1 MKNKSIKPP
10 QTITETI
17 FQYLK
22 KSIINGEYKPNQ
34 RLQEKEIAEIFSVST
49 TPVREAFQRLSAEKY
64 VILNARKEVIVA
76 ELSSKQI
83 KELYEIIRV
92 LDVFSAKKALEN
104 ITDKDISELKK
115 KTDKL
120 SEFYKKKNI
129 QSYIKQSTRIH
140 EILWKNCGNELIY
153 QSLVDL
159 MEKATAFGDIVTS
172 DFLSIPHYLERSYR
186 DHIELM
192 AAFENRDAVEV
203 EKILSSHWGKDYYG

>member
-1 MKNKSIKPP
+1 MKNKSLKPP
-10 QTITETI
+10 ITITETI
-17 FQYLK
+17 FQYVK
-22 KSIINGEYKPNQ
+22 KSIINGELKPNQ
-34 RLQEKEIAEIFSVST
+34 RLQEKEIAKIYGVST

-64 VILNARKEVIVA
+64 LILNARKEVIVA

-92 LDVFSAKKALEN
+92 LDVFSSKKALEN

-120 SEFYKKKNI
+120 CEFYKEKNI

-153 QSLVDL
+153 QSLLDL

-172 DFLSIPHYLERSYR
+172 DFLSIPYYFERSYK

-192 AAFENRDAVEV
+192 AAVENRDAAEV

>member
-10 QTITETI
+10 ITITETI

-22 KSIINGEYKPNQ
+22 KSIINGEFKPNQ
-34 RLQEKEIAEIFSVST
+34 RLHEKEIAEIFSVST

-76 ELSSKQI
+76 ELSLKQI

-153 QSLVDL
+153 RSLVDL

-172 DFLSIPHYLERSYR
+172 DFLSIPLYFERSYK

-192 AAFENRDAVEV
+192 AAVENRDAAKV
-203 EKILSSHWGKDYYG
+203 EKILCSHWGKDYYG

>member
-10 QTITETI
+10 ITISETI
-17 FQYLK
+17 FQFVK
-22 KSIINGEYKPNQ
+22 KSIINGEFKPNQ

-76 ELSSKQI
+76 ELSTKQI

-92 LDVFSAKKALEN
+92 LDIFSAKKALEK

-120 SEFYKKKNI
+120 SELYKKKNI
-129 QSYIKQSTRIH
+129 QAYIKKSTQIH
-140 EILWKNCGNELIY
+140 EILWKRCGNELIY
-153 QSLVDL
+153 RTLVDL
-159 MEKATAFGDIVTS
+159 QEKAIAFGDIVTS
-172 DFLSIPHYLERSYR
+172 DFLSIPLYLERSYK

-192 AAFENRDAVEV
+192 AAAENRDAAEV
-203 EKILSSHWGKDYYG
+203 EKILLSHWGKDYYN

>member
-1 MKNKSIKPP
+1 VKNKSLKPP
-10 QTITETI
+10 ITISETI
-17 FQYLK
+17 FQYVK
-22 KSIINGEYKPNQ
+22 KSIINGKFKPNQ
-34 RLQEKEIAEIFSVST
+34 RLQEKEIAKIYSVST

-64 VILNARKEVIVA
+64 LILNARKEVIVA

-92 LDVFSAKKALEN
+92 LDVFSSKKALEN

-129 QSYIKQSTRIH
+129 PSYIKQSTRIH
-140 EILWKNCGNELIY
+140 EILWKNCGNELVY
-153 QSLVDL
+153 QSLLDL

-172 DFLSIPHYLERSYR
+172 DFLSIPLYFERSYK

-192 AAFENRDAVEV
+192 AAVENKDAEEV
-203 EKILSSHWGKDYYG
+203 GKILNSHWGKDYYG

>member
-76 ELSSKQI
+76 ELSLKQI

-120 SEFYKKKNI
+120 SEFYKKKKI

-153 QSLVDL
+153 RSLVDL

-192 AAFENRDAVEV
+192 AAVENRDAAEV
-203 EKILSSHWGKDYYG
+203 EKSLSSHWGKDYYG

>member
-1 MKNKSIKPP
+1 
-10 QTITETI
+10 
-17 FQYLK
+17 
-22 KSIINGEYKPNQ
+22 
-34 RLQEKEIAEIFSVST
+34 
-49 TPVREAFQRLSAEKY
+49 

-76 ELSSKQI
+76 ELSSEQI

-92 LDVFSAKKALEN
+92 LDVFSSKKALEN

-129 QSYIKQSTRIH
+129 QSYIKQSTKIH

-153 QSLVDL
+153 RSLVDL

-172 DFLSIPHYLERSYR
+172 DFLSIPHYFERSYK

-192 AAFENRDAVEV
+192 AAVENRDVAEV
-203 EKILSSHWGKDYYG
+203 EKILSSHWGKDFYG

>member
-22 KSIINGEYKPNQ
+22 KSIINGEFKPNQ

-120 SEFYKKKNI
+120 SEFYKKKKI
-129 QSYIKQSTRIH
+129 QSYLKQSTRIH
-140 EILWKNCGNELIY
+140 ERLWKN
-153 QSLVDL
+153 
-159 MEKATAFGDIVTS
+159 
-172 DFLSIPHYLERSYR
+172 
-186 DHIELM
+186 
-192 AAFENRDAVEV
+192 
-203 EKILSSHWGKDYYG
+203 

>member
-10 QTITETI
+10 KTITETI
-17 FQYLK
+17 FQYIK

-34 RLQEKEIAEIFSVST
+34 RLQEKEIAKIYSVST

-120 SEFYKKKNI
+120 SEFYKKKKI
-129 QSYIKQSTRIH
+129 HSYIKQSTQIH

-153 QSLVDL
+153 RSLVDL

-172 DFLSIPHYLERSYR
+172 DFLSIPFYFERSYK

-192 AAFENRDAVEV
+192 AAVENRDAAEV
-203 EKILSSHWGKDYYG
+203 EKILSSHWGQDYYG

>member
-10 QTITETI
+10 ITITETI

-22 KSIINGEYKPNQ
+22 KSIINGEFKPNQ
-34 RLQEKEIAEIFSVST
+34 RLHEKEIAEIFSVST

-64 VILNARKEVIVA
+64 VVLNARKEVIVA
-76 ELSSKQI
+76 ELSLKQI

-120 SEFYKKKNI
+120 SEFYKKKKI

-153 QSLVDL
+153 RSLVDL

-172 DFLSIPHYLERSYR
+172 DFLSIPLYFEKSCK

-192 AAFENRDAVEV
+192 AAVENRDAAKV
-203 EKILSSHWGKDYYG
+203 EKILCSHWGKDYYG

>member
-1 MKNKSIKPP
+1 MKNKNLKPP
-10 QTITETI
+10 MTISETI
-17 FQYLK
+17 FQYVK
-22 KSIINGEYKPNQ
+22 KSIINGEFKPNQ
-34 RLQEKEIAEIFSVST
+34 RLHEKEIAKIYGVST

-76 ELSSKQI
+76 ELSSEQI

-92 LDVFSAKKALEN
+92 LDVFSSKKALEN

-115 KTDKL
+115 MTDKL

-129 QSYIKQSTRIH
+129 QSYIKQSTKIH

-153 QSLVDL
+153 RSLVDL

-172 DFLSIPHYLERSYR
+172 DFLSIPHYFERSYK

-192 AAFENRDAVEV
+192 AAVENRDVAEV
-203 EKILSSHWGKDYYG
+203 EKILSSHWGKDFYG

>member
-10 QTITETI
+10 ITITETI

-22 KSIINGEYKPNQ
+22 KSIINGEFKPNQ

-76 ELSSKQI
+76 ELSLKQI

-153 QSLVDL
+153 RSLVDL

-172 DFLSIPHYLERSYR
+172 DFLSIPLYFEKSYK

-192 AAFENRDAVEV
+192 AAVENRDAAKV
-203 EKILSSHWGKDYYG
+203 EKILCSHWGKDYYG

>member
-10 QTITETI
+10 ITITETI

-22 KSIINGEYKPNQ
+22 KSIINGEFKPNQ
-34 RLQEKEIAEIFSVST
+34 RLHEKEIAEIFSVST

-76 ELSSKQI
+76 ELSLKQI

-120 SEFYKKKNI
+120 SEFYKKKKI

-153 QSLVDL
+153 RSLVDL

-172 DFLSIPHYLERSYR
+172 DFLSIPLYFERSYK

-192 AAFENRDAVEV
+192 AAVENRDAAKV
-203 EKILSSHWGKDYYG
+203 EKILCSHWGKDYYG

>member
-1 MKNKSIKPP
+1 MKNKNLKPP
-10 QTITETI
+10 MTISETI
-17 FQYLK
+17 FQYVK
-22 KSIINGEYKPNQ
+22 KSIIKGELKPNQ
-34 RLQEKEIAEIFSVST
+34 RLHEKEIAKIYGVST

-76 ELSSKQI
+76 ELSSEQI

-92 LDVFSAKKALEN
+92 LDVFSSKKALEN

-129 QSYIKQSTRIH
+129 QSYIKQSTKIH

-153 QSLVDL
+153 RSLVDL

-172 DFLSIPHYLERSYR
+172 DFLSIPHYFERSYK

-192 AAFENRDAVEV
+192 AAVENRDVAEV
-203 EKILSSHWGKDYYG
+203 EKILSSHWGKDFYG

>member
-1 MKNKSIKPP
+1 MKNKSLKPP
-10 QTITETI
+10 ITISETI
-17 FQYLK
+17 FQYVK
-22 KSIINGEYKPNQ
+22 KSIINGEFKPNQ
-34 RLQEKEIAEIFSVST
+34 RLQEKEIAKIYSVST

-64 VILNARKEVIVA
+64 LILNARKEVIVA

-83 KELYEIIRV
+83 KELYEIIRII
-92 LDVFSAKKALEN
+92 DTYSSKKALEN

-140 EILWKNCGNELIY
+140 EILWKNCGNQLIY
-153 QSLVDL
+153 RSLLDL

-172 DFLSIPHYLERSYR
+172 DFLSIPSYFERSYR

-192 AAFENRDAVEV
+192 AAVENRDAEEV
-203 EKILSSHWGKDYYG
+203 EKILSSHWGKDFYG

>member
-1 MKNKSIKPP
+1 MKNKSLKPP
-10 QTITETI
+10 ITISETI
-17 FQYLK
+17 FQFIK
-22 KSIINGEYKPNQ
+22 KSIINGEFKPNQ

-153 QSLVDL
+153 RSLVDL

-172 DFLSIPHYLERSYR
+172 DFLSIPHYFERSYR

-192 AAFENRDAVEV
+192 AAVENRDAAAV

>member
-10 QTITETI
+10 KTISETI
-17 FQYLK
+17 FQYIK
-22 KSIINGEYKPNQ
+22 KSIINGEFKPNQ

-92 LDVFSAKKALEN
+92 LDVFSSKKALEN

-129 QSYIKQSTRIH
+129 HAYIKQSTHIH

-153 QSLVDL
+153 RTLVDL
-159 MEKATAFGDIVTS
+159 QEKAIAFGDIVTS
-172 DFLSIPHYLERSYR
+172 DFLSIPQYFERSYR
-186 DHIELM
+186 NHIVLM
-192 AAFENRDAVEV
+192 AAVENRDAAEV
-203 EKILSSHWGKDYYG
+203 GKILSSHWGKDYYG